1 MGRVHSIL
9 RTLLGLQMAIFSL
22 GLLSVRC
29 LCPNLLIASYLIRA
43 PVLLDEGPTLTVSF
57 NLNYLFKRAFLVAQ
71 MVKNLNAV
79 PVTWV

>member
-43 PVLLDEGPTLTVSF
+43 PVLLDESP
-57 NLNYLFKRAFLVAQ
+57 
-71 MVKNLNAV
+71 
-79 PVTWV
+79 PI